1 METMRYTE
9 HKKSSKGIFIALF
22 LFIIV
27 GGVLIFFAMREEQEP
42 EIIGEKKSDIQKLV
56 ELDVDSTVK
65 EKEKNSNIKY
75 EIKDKIIEDNTN
87 KRISGKITLPEVYV
101 EGVVLTE
108 INDSIEK
115 DYSDTFLGLKEQMG
129 SAENKFEYV
138 VSYTSFD
145 NMIGTKKVVS
155 ILINQKIVDVAN
167 NQTTMEK
174 INTYNIDLVNKVKI
188 SGSDIAKS
196 MLERDYKTILR
207 NKVLNYV
214 VENKMM
220 SEDEFTYTITGLES
234 FYVKE
239 DNLYIIFNP
248 GDLVDKKHGILE
260 IQIEK

>member
-9 HKKSSKGIFIALF
+9 HKKGSKGIFIALF

-56 ELDVDSTVK
+56 ELDADSTVK